1 MSTVFAIYFY
11 VSLVIGFVIST
22 ILLLLLS
29 LMAVSIIADLTGF
42 EKVRDYIDSTVEYFV
57 VSIIAT
63 IVR

>member
-42 EKVRDYIDSTVEYFV
+42 EKVRDYIDNKVEYYV
-57 VSIIAT
+57 DSIIAM
-63 IVR
+63 IVK